1 MIQTESQVSLSARTL
16 LMLLSMV
23 TAGVVAN
30 LSLMYNLNTATRN
43 EMVKL
48 DRAWQDRVASLHLS
62 LAQDLHDLEQRIPPT
77 WFRDIVAANK
87 VEIDRLKERIVELE
101 KK

>member
-1 MIQTESQVSLSARTL
+1 MIQESSVSLSTRTL
-16 LMLLSMV
+16 LLLLSMV
-23 TAGVVAN
+23 AAGVTAN

-48 DRAWQDRVASLHLS
+48 DRAWQDRVESLHLS
-62 LAQDLHDLEQRIPPT
+62 LSQDLHDLEQRIPPT
-77 WFRDIVAANK
+77 WFRDIVAANR